1 MFQKKF
7 LYDLLIDFS
16 EITMETVKIL
26 QRMSPFGLGNKKPV
40 FRTNNCFLDHTLK
53 FVGKESQIV
62 KSKIKD
68 KSGKELS
75 FISFDNKDA
84 LVNIKSTFD
93 ILYTVDVN
101 SYSGKDEIQLML
113 REIYLK

>member
-1 MFQKKF
+1 MGERPEAQW
-7 LYDLLIDFS
+7 
-16 EITMETVKIL
+16 ITDQVENA
-26 QRMSPFGLGNKKPV
+26 NKA
-40 FRTNNCFLDHTLK
+40 
-53 FVGKESQIV
+53 
-62 KSKIKD
+62 
-68 KSGKELS
+68 GKELS

>member
-1 MFQKKF
+1 
-7 LYDLLIDFS
+7 
-16 EITMETVKIL
+16 
-26 QRMSPFGLGNKKPV
+26 
-40 FRTNNCFLDHTLK
+40 LK